1 MPSRDFDLLASRI
14 LSFAKKALG
23 DGGSVIP
30 LGAAI
35 SLEGEFRP
43 IQRIYAPNQKIAAPD
58 LAEEI
63 VGIFRNLARDKQARS
78 VAWCVAMQV
87 VPPGA
92 TENIAGAGAVLR
104 IGERRIEQADHA
116 VPGRARADDDVRA
129 AVSAGPPAEGLRG
142 GVGERSLLGR
152 RGGGLGWGAS

>member
-1 MPSRDFDLLASRI
+1 MPPRDFDVLASRI

-43 IQRIYAPNQKIAAPD
+43 IQRIYAPNQKIAATD

-78 VAWCVAMQV
+78 VAWCVASLV
-87 VPPGA
+87 VPPGT
-92 TENIAGAGAVLR
+92 TENTPALVLYCESANGESSKLITPYRGA
-104 IGERRIEQADHA
+104 
-116 VPGRARADDDVRA
+116 PGSTTTFA
-129 AVSAGPPAEGLRG
+129 PPY
-142 GVGERSLLGR
+142 LLGHR
-152 RGGGLGWGAS
+152 PKVFVAA

>member
-23 DGGSVIP
+23 DGGMIP

-43 IQRIYAPNQKIAAPD
+43 IQRIYAPNQKITSPD

-78 VAWCVAMQV
+78 VAWCVDMQV
-87 VPPGA
+87 VPPGT
-92 TENIAGAGAVLR
+92 TENITALVLFCESADGESSKLITPYRGA
-104 IGERRIEQADHA
+104 
-116 VPGRARADDDVRA
+116 PG
-129 AVSAGPPAEGLRG
+129 
-142 GVGERSLLGR
+142 
-152 RGGGLGWGAS
+152 

>member
-43 IQRIYAPNQKIAAPD
+43 IQRIYARNQKITSGPD

-63 VGIFRNLARDKQARS
+63 VGIFRNLARDKRARS
-78 VAWCVAMQV
+78 VAWCVDMQV

-92 TENIAGAGAVLR
+92 TENIAALVLFCESVDGESSKLITPYRGAPGLSTTFASPYLR
-104 IGERRIEQADHA
+104 SHRPKVFVG
-116 VPGRARADDDVRA
+116 
-129 AVSAGPPAEGLRG
+129 SA
-142 GVGERSLLGR
+142 
-152 RGGGLGWGAS
+152 

>member
-1 MPSRDFDLLASRI
+1 MPSRDFDMLASRI

-43 IQRIYAPNQKIAAPD
+43 IQRIYAPNHKITTPD

-78 VAWCVAMQV
+78 VAWCVGMQV

-92 TENIAGAGAVLR
+92 TENITALVLFCESAD
-104 IGERRIEQADHA
+104 GESSKLITPYRGS
-116 VPGRARADDDVRA
+116 PGSTTTFA
-129 AVSAGPPAEGLRG
+129 SPYLRG
-142 GVGERSLLGR
+142 HRPKVFVGS
-152 RGGGLGWGAS
+152 A

>member
-1 MPSRDFDLLASRI
+1 MAPRDFDVLASRI

-43 IQRIYAPNQKIAAPD
+43 IQRIYAPNQKVAAPD
-58 LAEEI
+58 LADEI

-78 VAWCVAMQV
+78 VAWCIASIV

-92 TENIAGAGAVLR
+92 TENTPALVLYCESANGESSKLITPYRGA
-104 IGERRIEQADHA
+104 
-116 VPGRARADDDVRA
+116 PGSTTTFA
-129 AVSAGPPAEGLRG
+129 PPY
-142 GVGERSLLGR
+142 LLGHR
-152 RGGGLGWGAS
+152 PKVFVTA